1 MSQRLCRLN
10 ALSVGWLG
18 AIGLGLATG
27 AIGMPRLNAAT
38 PLGAAAVLTVNPQTG
53 NDAAAR
59 SGRGTFQTI
68 ASALETAAE
77 INGGVTIQLA
87 PGTYSA
93 ASGERFPL
101 RLGDGI
107 TLVGDLS
114 GRGQNVTIQGAGG
127 FSSRTF
133 SQQAVAVV
141 ITGSSTITGVTVSN
155 PVQRG
160 TGIWVE
166 GNGATPTISNSRL
179 IGNHRDGIFV
189 SGSTRPNILS
199 NWFQNNGGNGLAIAR
214 EAAGVVRANQFQS
227 TGFGIVIG
235 GTASPIVENNAI
247 TQNRDGVVISNSA
260 QPTLRRN
267 QIQGNTNDGL
277 VIIDR
282 AQPDLGTLTS
292 PGGNRIT
299 NNGRYAIFNANRGAT
314 IQAVGNDLDSARVMG
329 PVLLSQWGPT
339 RQSIARPI
347 ARPIAR
353 WMPLP

>member
-1 MSQRLCRLN
+1 MSQRLRRLN
-10 ALSVGWLG
+10 ALSVGSLG
-18 AIGLGLATG
+18 AIVLGLAAG

-38 PLGAAAVLTVNPQTG
+38 PVGAAAVLTVNPQMG
-53 NDAAAR
+53 NDATAGA
-59 SGRGTFQTI
+59 GRGSFRTI
-68 ASALETAAE
+68 ARALETAEA
-77 INGGVTIQLA
+77 IGGGVTIQLA

-107 TLVGDLS
+107 TLVGDLG
-114 GRGQNVTIQGAGG
+114 GRGQNVLIQGAGG

-133 SQQAVAVV
+133 SQQAVALV
-141 ITGSSTITGVTVSN
+141 ITGSSTVTGVTVSN

-179 IGNHRDGIFV
+179 MGNHRDGIFV

-199 NWFQNNGGNGLAIAR
+199 NLFQNNGGNGLSIAR
-214 EAAGVVRANQFQS
+214 EASGVVRSNQFQA
-227 TGFGIVIG
+227 TGFGITIG
-235 GTASPIVENNAI
+235 GTASPSIDNNTI

-267 QIQGNTNDGL
+267 QIQGNLNDGL

-292 PGGNRIT
+292 PGGNRIL

-314 IQAVGNDLDSARVMG
+314 IPAVGNDVDAARVIG
-329 PVLLSQWGPT
+329 PVLLSRLGADRPT
-339 RQSIARPI
+339 
-347 ARPIAR
+347 IAR
-353 WMPLP
+353 WMPRP